1 MSTTQSTMDFFS
13 TTESV
18 DTALQRMLSVSAPP
32 RTKSYTPISHKTVI
46 ERTAYI
52 LNKMNFETKKTIY
65 RSSTD
70 GLIAQAEYHINY
82 GNDPEM
88 GLMIAWQNSYN
99 KQVSFKY
106 AVGAHVFICANG
118 MVSGDLGAYKR
129 RHTGE
134 ADVEA
139 LGSIENYLSCAKG
152 IFDQLVK
159 DRDELKKVQYNKKDI
174 AELMGRMY
182 VEKEIITST
191 QLNIMKRELEK
202 PTYDYGVDPMNAWAV
217 YNYATH
223 AFKED
228 TPKNWITRHKD
239 LHNFF
244 MNKETEFK
252 FSPEEPKKQPQVFS
266 MQQDVIQTDTSLITN
281 DILDMF

>member
-1 MSTTQSTMDFFS
+1 MDFAFS
-13 TTESV
+13 DAPYTQDDSALYKLLRV
-18 DTALQRMLSVSAPP
+18 DVPG
-32 RTKSYTPISHKTVI
+32 RTKSYTPIAHKTVI
-46 ERTAYI
+46 DHTKGVLAA
-52 LNKMNFETKKTIY
+52 MNFEVKKTIY
-65 RSSTD
+65 RSSFD
-70 GLIAQAEYHINY
+70 GLIGQAEYHINY

-106 AVGAHVFICANG
+106 AVGAHVFVCSNG
-118 MVSGDLGAYKR
+118 IVSGDLASYKR

-134 ADVEA
+134 ADTEA
-139 LGSIENYLSCAKG
+139 LDSIQHYLSSAKS
-152 IFDQLVK
+152 IFEQLVK
-159 DRDELKKVQYNKKDI
+159 DREALKKIQYSKKEV

-182 VEKEIITST
+182 VEREIINST

-202 PTYDYGVDPMNAWAV
+202 PSFDYGVDSMNAWAV
-217 YNYATH
+217 YNHATH

-244 MNKETEFK
+244 MITDEKTTNAAEKIET
-252 FSPEEPKKQPQVFS
+252 PKTS
-266 MQQDVIQTDTSLITN
+266 IIETNVIQTDSSLITS